1 MDSQAEEERKQAM
14 MQDWSTRDRDVITDA
29 KSANKDKLDQIKK
42 DLNRNMMSGG
52 VEAPGIEQLAYAIYD
67 GADVKSRHNQIVRQ
81 IEQDKS
87 LSEAEKESL
96 LKNHNQSLAGI
107 DDMMEIERKK

>member
-1 MDSQAEEERKQAM
+1 
-14 MQDWSTRDRDVITDA
+14 
-29 KSANKDKLDQIKK
+29 
-42 DLNRNMMSGG
+42 
-52 VEAPGIEQLAYAIYD
+52 
-67 GADVKSRHNQIVRQ
+67 VRQ